1 MQIDESEPKS
11 NLSAILCLSL
21 LSSSSYDMKIVTKE
35 WSIAEKIST
44 PVVGIEPG
52 PPG

>member
-1 MQIDESEPKS
+1 MIRYKMAFNNCFLNKDILTYS
-11 NLSAILCLSL
+11 N
-21 LSSSSYDMKIVTKE
+21 DMKVVTKE
-35 WSIAEKIST
+35 WSIAENIST